1 MIRYGVKTDMKICSD
16 RKPVSLLFF
25 RGVHA
30 DSSSSV
36 LNGLYLRLEYLVGVM
51 TWHSFRILRSIPRN
65 PYLKLQISKCN
76 AWFFFLRRQGNKI
89 EMCFLVG
96 N

>member
-1 MIRYGVKTDMKICSD
+1 MKTCSGC
-16 RKPVSLLFF
+16 KLISLLFF
-25 RGVHA
+25 RGVDA

-36 LNGLYLRLEYLVGVM
+36 LNGLYLRLECLVGVM
-51 TWHSFRILRSIPRN
+51 IWHSFRILRSIPRN
-65 PYLKLQISKCN
+65 PYLNLQIIKWN